1 VSDGDIK
8 TEAEAT
14 AEDAET
20 TPADA
25 PVEIPPCYKEMPFTP
40 VDEQVPV
47 VEKEPEKEA
56 STKKETVAEETV
68 KQEKIDDENAEN
80 QPKESDKMEV
90 DEKEAGEVAEE
101 EDGEIPDSPKPDSKP
116 GSAKGS
122 RATTP
127 IQDENSMSVVPVEV
141 KEEKKP
147 EKKGLHHCKDS
158 LYSPL

>member
-56 STKKETVAEETV
+56 STEKETVAEESV

-80 QPKESDKMEV
+80 QPKESDKIWGGQRQTKMNTIILSLFSSSLFFCWRF
-90 DEKEAGEVAEE
+90 VAFCRFFV
-101 EDGEIPDSPKPDSKP
+101 
-116 GSAKGS
+116 AFFV
-122 RATTP
+122 AFL
-127 IQDENSMSVVPVEV
+127 SVFLD
-141 KEEKKP
+141 
-147 EKKGLHHCKDS
+147 EKKGILC
-158 LYSPL
+158 